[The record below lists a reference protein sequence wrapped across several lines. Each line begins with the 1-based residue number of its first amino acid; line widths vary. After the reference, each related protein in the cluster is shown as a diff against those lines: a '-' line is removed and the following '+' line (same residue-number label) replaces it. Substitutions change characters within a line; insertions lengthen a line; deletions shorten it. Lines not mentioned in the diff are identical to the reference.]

1 MNKVFKIFVDF
12 DGTITKQDVG
22 EMIFRKFGNPEKTEK
37 IISDYLSKKIS
48 AKECWIQLCE
58 TTGQIDINDFNSFI
72 DSMEVDETFHHL
84 VKFSVDTS
92 SEMIILSDGF
102 DYYIDRVLTKAG
114 FSDLKYF
121 SNKLRIS
128 DDAKLHPEFPHSDE
142 MSISS
147 ANCKWNHI
155 LNHSSEEDYTVFIG
169 DGLSDNETVH
179 YCDYVFAKD
188 SLLRF
193 CEMERITFFP
203 FKNFN
208 DVAQKL
214 EELNSKK
221 RLKKRHQAV
230 IKRKHAYMME

>member
-1 MNKVFKIFVDF
+1 MNKPFKIFVDF

-22 EMIFRKFGNPEKTEK
+22 EMIFRKFGKAEHTQK

-48 AKECWIQLCE
+48 AKECWLQLCE
-58 TTGQIDINDFNSFI
+58 TTGQINIDEFNNFI
-72 DSMEVDETFHHL
+72 DSMEIDDTFHRL
-84 VKFSVDTS
+84 VKFSSDTN

-102 DYYIDRVLTKAG
+102 DYYINRVLVKAG
-114 FSDLKYF
+114 LNNIKYF
-121 SNKLRIS
+121 SNKLSIS
-128 DDAKLHPEFPHSDE
+128 DDFKLHPEFPYSDE

-155 LNHSSEEDYTVFIG
+155 LNHSSEDDFTVFIG
-169 DGLSDNETVH
+169 DGLSDNETVQ

-203 FKNFN
+203 FKNFI
-208 DVAQKL
+208 DVVKKL